1 MVIQK
6 KDVKPVEFQHAISMF
21 QVGYDIYLLHQDNT
35 KTKAESIE
43 EIKNFNGILAVDQA
57 EVDRRK
63 MALESAILGK

>member
-1 MVIQK
+1 
-6 KDVKPVEFQHAISMF
+6 MF